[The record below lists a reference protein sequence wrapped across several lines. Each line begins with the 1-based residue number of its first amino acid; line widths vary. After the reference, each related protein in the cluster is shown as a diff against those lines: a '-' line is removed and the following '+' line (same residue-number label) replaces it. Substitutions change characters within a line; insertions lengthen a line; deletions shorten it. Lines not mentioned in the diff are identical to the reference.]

1 MNNQKETGFGKNP
14 RFSKGKVVAVIIMLV
29 IFIVGG
35 IIVFISFPL
44 HEFLRQSGAIAVES
58 WKDIFVQAA
67 SGTLVSE
74 VDPALSGVVSSSE
87 KILPGVSSTKVS
99 VTDKGVSMH
108 SDLSLRSVASDIP
121 VAADVTSKDDQA
133 VAGNSVDVASSSP
146 PPTILSVPAEILET
160 GILASDTASGNKK
173 SNAPEA
179 GYGKSVNCIFPA
191 SVPANISHGV
201 ILNEI
206 AWMGSP
212 VAPGE
217 SADHAAD
224 REWIELKNISGTEI
238 SLEGWQIMDASG
250 KIRIS
255 FGSGDE
261 LLPNMLY
268 LLSRNGNFV
277 DSLSDDKAYT
287 GVLPNSGDKLGI
299 FDASCGV
306 SDFIDA
312 SSEWPGGSNST
323 KQTLERTKDLS
334 WQTSIDAG
342 GTPRAENS
350 AGAAIADTTSSSV
363 ERYDM
368 DLAIVG
374 DGSGKVTVKPG
385 SIVCKISCV
394 HEYAAGTTV
403 TLTAAPSGGTTF
415 IGWSGGCSGTE
426 ECSFV
431 IDGMVSVTANFRLNA
446 DALLVTDDNVQ
457 GDATNVVATTSISNA
472 ATTVSDV
479 IGTADIADQASPS
492 SSPPLPSSGSA
503 LVNHPVIAE
512 IQIAGAMAGDDF
524 VKIYNPTPVTL
535 DIGGWKLRKK
545 SSTGSDASLR
555 EFPAGSTLAPDARFT
570 WASDAAGF
578 AQSIGADVSSTETLS
593 VSNSVALFDGSGT
606 QIDAV
611 AWGTGTN
618 QYVEGSPYPQNPV
631 ADQVLR
637 RKFTDGMVVDTDN
650 NSNDFNL

>member
-1 MNNQKETGFGKNP
+1 M
-14 RFSKGKVVAVIIMLV
+14 IMLV
-29 IFIVGG
+29 ILVGG
-35 IIVFISFPL
+35 SVLVCVSPPVRGSL
-44 HEFLRQSGAIAVES
+44 WRGSAIAVES
-58 WKDIFVQAA
+58 WRDIFFPAA
-67 SGTLVSE
+67 SSTLVSE
-74 VDPALSGVVSSSE
+74 VDPALSVAASSSE
-87 KILPGVSSTKVS
+87 KMFLRASSTKVS
-99 VTDKGVSMH
+99 ASGKRVSMN
-108 SDLSLRSVASDIP
+108 SGPSLHFTASDAP
-121 VAADVTSKDDQA
+121 VAVGTIKKDDQA
-133 VAGNSVDVASSSP
+133 VAENSVDVASSSP
-146 PPTILSVPAEILET
+146 PHMILSVPAEILET
-160 GILASDTASGNKK
+160 GVVLASDTASGDKK
-173 SNAPEA
+173 SDAPET
-179 GYGKSVNCIFPA
+179 GYGKSVSCIFPA

-238 SLEGWQIMDASG
+238 PLEGWQIMDASG
-250 KIRIS
+250 KIKIS

-261 LLPNMLY
+261 LAPNMLY
-268 LLSRNGNFV
+268 LLSRNGDFV
-277 DSLSDDKAYT
+277 NSLSDDKAYT
-287 GVLPNSGDKLGI
+287 GALSNSGDKLGI

-312 SSEWPGGSNST
+312 SSGWPGGSNST
-323 KQTLERTKDLS
+323 KQTLERKKDLD
-334 WQTSIDAG
+334 WQTSIDEG

-350 AGAAIADTTSSSV
+350 AGAAIADAASSSV
-363 ERYDM
+363 KRYDM

-374 DGSGKVTVKPG
+374 DGSGKITIKPD
-385 SIVCKISCV
+385 SIVCKKSCV

-403 TLTAAPSGGTTF
+403 ALTAVPSSGTTF

-426 ECSFV
+426 ACSFA
-431 IDGMVSVTANFRLNA
+431 INGMVSVTANFRLNA

-457 GDATNVVATTSISNA
+457 VDAMNVVATTSIGN
-472 ATTVSDV
+472 ATTSVSDV
-479 IGTADIADQASPS
+479 TGTADMVDQASPS
-492 SSPPLPSSGSA
+492 SSPPLPASA
-503 LVNHPVIAE
+503 SVNHPVIAE
-512 IQIAGAMAGDDF
+512 IQIAGAVAGDDF
-524 VKIYNPTPVTL
+524 VKIYNPTPVAL

-555 EFPAGSTLAPDARFT
+555 EFPVGSTIASDARFT

-593 VSNSVALFDGSGT
+593 ASNSVALFDASGT

-631 ADQVLR
+631 ANQVLR
-637 RKFTDGMVVDTDN
+637 RKFAGGMVVDTDN
-650 NSNDFNL
+650 NSNDFTL